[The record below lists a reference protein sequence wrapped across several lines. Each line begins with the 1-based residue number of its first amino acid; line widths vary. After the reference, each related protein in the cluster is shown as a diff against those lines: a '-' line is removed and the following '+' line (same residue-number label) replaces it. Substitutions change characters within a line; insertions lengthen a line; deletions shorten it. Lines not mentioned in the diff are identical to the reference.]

1 MEQPEAEL
9 TMHSFEIRGIRI
21 ALAIAASICLLTA
34 PAQGDD
40 RPWEQTRWRTFSTQ
54 FVSSGEDLPSGQRGL
69 EPSLHT
75 NERHGFEFSPS
86 LSLNLGKN
94 LVFSIQGP
102 LVAERAPGLAFEI
115 RF

>member
-1 MEQPEAEL
+1 
-9 TMHSFEIRGIRI
+9 MHSFEIRGIQI
-21 ALAIAASICLLTA
+21 ALAIVASIFLLTA
-34 PAQGDD
+34 PALGDD

-54 FVSSGEDLPSGQRGL
+54 FISSGGDLSLGQRGL

-94 LVFSIQGP
+94 FIFSIQGP
-102 LVAERAPGLAFEI
+102 LIAEWAPGLAFEV